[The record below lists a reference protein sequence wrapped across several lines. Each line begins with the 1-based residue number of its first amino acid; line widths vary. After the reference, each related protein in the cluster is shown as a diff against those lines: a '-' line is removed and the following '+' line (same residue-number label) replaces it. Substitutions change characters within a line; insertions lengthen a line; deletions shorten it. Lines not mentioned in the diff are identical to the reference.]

1 MSANKL
7 SIEDKIKNLEK
18 QISWF
23 DSEDFSINQAIE
35 KYELGLSDPNL
46 PRLIWLAEALN
57 TTVAVLI
64 GEI

>member
-1 MSANKL
+1 MDFA
-7 SIEDKIKNLEK
+7 KNLRRIRKMRHMTIEQLGEK
-18 QISWF
+18 SGIS
-23 DSEDFSINQAIE
+23 SSAIE

>member
-1 MSANKL
+1 MT
-7 SIEDKIKNLEK
+7 IEQLGEK
-18 QISWF
+18 SGIS
-23 DSEDFSINQAIE
+23 SSAIE